1 MLNSAIA
8 RKIDDS
14 SAVHIALLTEFIAI
28 TEERALSQP
37 DSFTRESLGDLL
49 VTLREQ
55 RDTYLEPVVGLS
67 PRVA

>member
-14 SAVHIALLTEFIAI
+14 SAVHIALLTEFITI

-37 DSFTRESLGDLL
+37 DGFTRESLGDLL